1 MCAQG
6 VACFDYDDERG
17 LVVTGSGDGK
27 IRLWSPTHLAKPW
40 MVIAG
45 HSSSIVGVLLVE
57 QSAFLWSVCD
67 QSVTRV
73 TLCHPRVLLFACH
86 SLKQMSNRE

>member
-1 MCAQG
+1 MKG
-6 VACFDYDDERG
+6 VACFDYDDEKG
-17 LVVTGSGDGK
+17 LVVTGSSDGK

-40 MVIAG
+40 MVLAG
-45 HSSSIVGVLLVE
+45 HASLVAGVLLVE

-73 TLCHPRVLLFACH
+73 PVTPSVPFPF
-86 SLKQMSNRE
+86 SLHRL